1 MNILSDTL
9 HYRPDG
15 TVSGVTRIIR
25 ESYKTPSGRDVTED
39 VTSTV
44 SIEDVTALLDQGY
57 AQFDAH
63 NKTLE
68 AQIITEREEA
78 ETEKQRIAREAAEAA
93 AAALAAK
100 ERAHED
106 ALAVKEA
113 EIARRDEVISQKD
126 AEIAAER
133 AKASAV
139 LETAEAVKA

>member
-1 MNILSDTL
+1 MTILSDTL
-9 HYRPDG
+9 HYRADG
-15 TVSGVTRIIR
+15 TVSGVTRVTR
-25 ESYKTPSGRDVTED
+25 DSFRTPSGRDLTED
-39 VTSTV
+39 VSSTV
-44 SIEDVTALLDQGY
+44 GIAEVTALLDQGY

-100 ERAHED
+100 
-106 ALAVKEA
+106 
-113 EIARRDEVISQKD
+113 DEVISQKD

-133 AKASAV
+133 AKASAA

>member
-1 MNILSDTL
+1 MNILSDPL

-15 TVSGVTRIIR
+15 TVSGVTRVTR

-39 VTSTV
+39 VTST
-44 SIEDVTALLDQGY
+44 IGIGEVTALLDQGY

-100 ERAHED
+100 
-106 ALAVKEA
+106 
-113 EIARRDEVISQKD
+113 DEVISQKD

-133 AKASAV
+133 AKASAA

>member
-100 ERAHED
+100 
-106 ALAVKEA
+106 
-113 EIARRDEVISQKD
+113 DEVISQKD

-133 AKASAV
+133 AKASAA

>member
-1 MNILSDTL
+1 MTILSDTL
-9 HYRPDG
+9 HYRADG
-15 TVSGVTRIIR
+15 TVSGVTRVTR
-25 ESYKTPSGRDVTED
+25 DSFRTPSGRDLTED
-39 VTSTV
+39 VSSTV
-44 SIEDVTALLDQGY
+44 GIAEVTALLDQGY

-100 ERAHED
+100 
-106 ALAVKEA
+106 
-113 EIARRDEVISQKD
+113 DEVISQKD
-126 AEIAAER
+126 AEIAAEG
-133 AKASAV
+133 AKASAA